1 MWCPICASSM
11 NDIATRQCKCVVFK
25 CGTKLHGDDQ
35 REVGEFCT
43 DYGDLP
49 RSERRIRSLALD
61 LCRTIDRMGGGENAD
76 PALRKAMVFYG
87 PLYYKLRSAIEEDT
101 AKRIQAVRMRGL
113 ALPKTSP

>member
-1 MWCPICASSM
+1 MWCPICAISL
-11 NDIATRQCKCVVFK
+11 NETATHQSAGVVFK
-25 CGTKLHGDDQ
+25 CGTKLLDEDR

-61 LCRTIDRMGGGENAD
+61 LCRTIDRMGHGENAD

-87 PLYYKLRSAIEEDT
+87 PLYYKLRAAIEEDT
-101 AKRIQAVRMRGL
+101 ARRIQAVNRRGL
-113 ALPKTSP
+113 ALPKQ